1 MVLQIWRLR
10 AHCAQGDM
18 NVCCFGCFCPLLLA
32 AQTNQR
38 AGLDSYPFCLAAGNE
53 CVISQFHKNDK
64 VTPLRECEI
73 SQIF

>member
-38 AGLDSYPFCLAAGNE
+38 AGLDSYPFCLAAG
-53 CVISQFHKNDK
+53 VA
-64 VTPLRECEI
+64 
-73 SQIF
+73 QIAFQAYAYINPGPAAEH